1 MNIIREF
8 RDLQMLE
15 KMGKLTSG
23 LAEHLKRK
31 LRRLQQAVEPERELG
46 EFSLEQHGYIGVL
59 EAGDTSLQAI
69 GLPASLEQIMPE
81 WVSRLPLED
90 ELYYILYVMT
100 DNDCVIQVYLPK
112 PLVAG
117 ALEAWLEEQPL
128 EEEEEDEEEASY
140 AEPF

>member
-1 MNIIREF
+1 MHIIRQTQ
-8 RDLQMLE
+8 DIHSLYSSGAISNPLAQHLE
-15 KMGKLTSG
+15 
-23 LAEHLKRK
+23 RK
-31 LRRLQQAVEPERELG
+31 LSKLQQAVEPERELG
-46 EFSLEQHGYIGVL
+46 EFSLEQHGYIGIL

-90 ELYYILYVMT
+90 EIYYILYVMA

-112 PLVAG
+112 SLVAG
-117 ALEAWLEEQPL
+117 ALESWLEEQPL
-128 EEEEEDEEEASY
+128 EEEEEDEEEMGH

>member
-1 MNIIREF
+1 MYIIREF
-8 RDLQMLE
+8 RDLQTLE
-15 KMGKLTSG
+15 KSGKLSSG
-23 LAEHLKRK
+23 LVEHLTRK

-46 EFSLEQHGYIGVL
+46 EFSLEQHGFIGIL

-81 WVSRLPLED
+81 WVSRLPLGD
-90 ELYYILYVMT
+90 ELYYILYVMA

-112 PLVAG
+112 TLVAG
-117 ALEAWLEEQPL
+117 ALEAWLEDQPL
-128 EEEEEDEEEASY
+128 EEEEEDEEEMGH

>member
-1 MNIIREF
+1 MYIVREF
-8 RDLQMLE
+8 RDLQTLE
-15 KMGKLTSG
+15 KSGKLSSG
-23 LAEHLKRK
+23 LVEHLTRK

-46 EFSLEQHGYIGVL
+46 EFSLEQHGFIGIL

-81 WVSRLPLED
+81 WVSRLPLGD
-90 ELYYILYVMT
+90 ELYYILYVMA

-112 PLVAG
+112 PLVVG

>member
-1 MNIIREF
+1 MHIIRQTQ
-8 RDLQMLE
+8 DIHSLYSSGAISNPLAQHLE
-15 KMGKLTSG
+15 
-23 LAEHLKRK
+23 RK
-31 LRRLQQAVEPERELG
+31 LSKLQQAVEPERELD

-59 EAGDTSLQAI
+59 EAGDTSLQAL

-90 ELYYILYVMT
+90 EIYYILYVMT

-112 PLVAG
+112 TLVAG

-128 EEEEEDEEEASY
+128 EEEEEDEEHSCN
-140 AEPF
+140 P

>member
-1 MNIIREF
+1 MYIIREF
-8 RDLQMLE
+8 RDLQTLE
-15 KMGKLTSG
+15 KSGKLSSG
-23 LAEHLKRK
+23 LVEHLTRK

-46 EFSLEQHGYIGVL
+46 EFSLEQHGYIGIL

-90 ELYYILYVMT
+90 ELYYILYVMA

-128 EEEEEDEEEASY
+128 EEEEDEEEASY

>member
-1 MNIIREF
+1 MHIIREYQ
-8 RDLQMLE
+8 DLQMLE
-15 KMGKLTSG
+15 KTGKLSSG
-23 LAEHLKRK
+23 LAEHLNRK
-31 LRRLQQAVEPERELG
+31 MRQLQQVVEPETMLEA
-46 EFSLEQHGYIGVL
+46 FSLEQHGYIGVL

-90 ELYYILYVMT
+90 ELYYILYVMA

-112 PLVAG
+112 TLVAG

-128 EEEEEDEEEASY
+128 EEEEEDEEEMGH

>member
-8 RDLQMLE
+8 RDLQTLE
-15 KMGKLTSG
+15 KVGKLSSG

-90 ELYYILYVMT
+90 ELYYILYVMA

-112 PLVAG
+112 TLVAG

-128 EEEEEDEEEASY
+128 EEEEEDEEEMGH

>member
-1 MNIIREF
+1 MYIVREF
-8 RDLQMLE
+8 RDLQTLE
-15 KMGKLTSG
+15 KSGKLSSG
-23 LAEHLKRK
+23 LVEHLTRK

-69 GLPASLEQIMPE
+69 GLPAPLEQIMPE
-81 WVSRLPLED
+81 WVSRLPLAD
-90 ELYYILYVMT
+90 ELYYILYVMA

-112 PLVAG
+112 TLVAG

>member
-1 MNIIREF
+1 MYIIREF
-8 RDLQMLE
+8 RDLQTLE
-15 KMGKLTSG
+15 KSGKLSSG
-23 LAEHLKRK
+23 LVEHLTRK

-46 EFSLEQHGYIGVL
+46 EFSLEQHGFIGIL
-59 EAGDTSLQAI
+59 EAGDMSLQAI

-90 ELYYILYVMT
+90 ELYYILYVMA

-112 PLVAG
+112 TLVAG

-128 EEEEEDEEEASY
+128 EEEEEDEEEMGH

>member
-1 MNIIREF
+1 MYIIREF
-8 RDLQMLE
+8 RDLQTLE
-15 KMGKLTSG
+15 KSGTLSSG
-23 LAEHLKRK
+23 LVEHLKRK

-46 EFSLEQHGYIGVL
+46 EFSLEQHGFISIL
-59 EAGDTSLQAI
+59 EAGDTSLKAI

-90 ELYYILYVMT
+90 ELYYILYVMA

-112 PLVAG
+112 PLVVG

-128 EEEEEDEEEASY
+128 EEEEEDEEEMGH
-140 AEPF
+140 AEPL

>member
-1 MNIIREF
+1 MYIIREF
-8 RDLQMLE
+8 RDLQTLE
-15 KMGKLTSG
+15 KSGKLSSG
-23 LAEHLKRK
+23 LVEHLTRK

-46 EFSLEQHGYIGVL
+46 EFSLEQHGFIGIL

-81 WVSRLPLED
+81 WVSRLPLGD

-112 PLVAG
+112 SLVAG

-128 EEEEEDEEEASY
+128 EEEEEDEEEKGH

>member
-1 MNIIREF
+1 MYIIREF
-8 RDLQMLE
+8 RDLQTLE
-15 KMGKLTSG
+15 KSGKLSSG
-23 LAEHLKRK
+23 LVEHLTRK

-46 EFSLEQHGYIGVL
+46 EFSLEQHGFIGIL

-81 WVSRLPLED
+81 WVSRLPLAD
-90 ELYYILYVMT
+90 ELYYILYVMA

-117 ALEAWLEEQPL
+117 ALESWLEEQPL

>member
-1 MNIIREF
+1 MYIIREF
-8 RDLQMLE
+8 RDLQTLE
-15 KMGKLTSG
+15 KSGKLSSG
-23 LAEHLKRK
+23 LVEHLTRK
-31 LRRLQQAVEPERELG
+31 LRRLQQAVEPGRELG
-46 EFSLEQHGYIGVL
+46 EFSLEQHGFIGVL

-81 WVSRLPLED
+81 WVSRLPLGD

-112 PLVAG
+112 PLVVG

>member
-8 RDLQMLE
+8 RDLQTLE
-15 KMGKLTSG
+15 KVGKLSSG

-46 EFSLEQHGYIGVL
+46 EFSLEQHGYIGIL

-90 ELYYILYVMT
+90 EIYYILYVMA

-112 PLVAG
+112 SLVAG
-117 ALEAWLEEQPL
+117 ALESWLEEQPL

>member
-1 MNIIREF
+1 MYIIREF
-8 RDLQMLE
+8 RDLQTLE
-15 KMGKLTSG
+15 KSGKLSSG
-23 LAEHLKRK
+23 LVEHLTRK

-46 EFSLEQHGYIGVL
+46 EFSLEQHGYIGIW

-90 ELYYILYVMT
+90 EIYYILYVMA

-112 PLVAG
+112 TLVAG
-117 ALEAWLEEQPL
+117 ALEAWLEDQPL
-128 EEEEEDEEEASY
+128 EEEEEDEEEMGH

>member
-1 MNIIREF
+1 MYIIREF
-8 RDLQMLE
+8 RDLQTLE
-15 KMGKLTSG
+15 KVGKLSSG

-90 ELYYILYVMT
+90 ELYYILYVMA

-112 PLVAG
+112 TLVAG

-128 EEEEEDEEEASY
+128 EEEEEDEEEMGH

>member
-1 MNIIREF
+1 MYIIREF
-8 RDLQMLE
+8 RDLQTLE
-15 KMGKLTSG
+15 KSGKLSSG
-23 LAEHLKRK
+23 LVEHLTRK
-31 LRRLQQAVEPERELG
+31 LRRLQQTVEPERELG
-46 EFSLEQHGYIGVL
+46 EFSLEQHGYIGIL

-90 ELYYILYVMT
+90 EIYYILYVMT

>member
-1 MNIIREF
+1 MYIIREF
-8 RDLQMLE
+8 QDIQSIE
-15 KMGKLTSG
+15 KAGKLSSS
-23 LAEHLKRK
+23 LAEHLTRK
-31 LRRLQQAVEPERELG
+31 LHRLQQAVEPETVLAH
-46 EFSLEQHGYIGVL
+46 FSLEQHGYIGIL

-90 ELYYILYVMT
+90 ELYYILYVMA

-112 PLVAG
+112 TLVAG

>member
-1 MNIIREF
+1 MHIIRQTQDIQSLHS
-8 RDLQMLE
+8 RGAISSPLVQ
-15 KMGKLTSG
+15 
-23 LAEHLKRK
+23 HLKRK
-31 LRRLQQAVEPERELG
+31 LSKLQQAVEPETSLLD
-46 EFSLEQHGYIGVL
+46 FSLEQHGYIGVF

-90 ELYYILYVMT
+90 ELYYILYVMA

-112 PLVAG
+112 TLVAG

-128 EEEEEDEEEASY
+128 EEEEEDEEEMGH

>member
-1 MNIIREF
+1 MYIIREF
-8 RDLQMLE
+8 RDLQTLE
-15 KMGKLTSG
+15 KSGKLSSG
-23 LAEHLKRK
+23 LVEHLTRK

-46 EFSLEQHGYIGVL
+46 EFSLEQHGYIGIL

-69 GLPASLEQIMPE
+69 GLPARLEQIMPE
-81 WVSRLPLED
+81 WVSRLPLGD
-90 ELYYILYVMT
+90 ELYYILYVVT

-128 EEEEEDEEEASY
+128 EEEEEDEEETSH

>member
-1 MNIIREF
+1 MYIIREF
-8 RDLQMLE
+8 RDLQTLE
-15 KMGKLTSG
+15 KSGKLSSG
-23 LAEHLKRK
+23 LVEHLTRK
-31 LRRLQQAVEPERELG
+31 LRRLQQAVEPERGLG
-46 EFSLEQHGYIGVL
+46 EFSLEQHGYIGIL

-69 GLPASLEQIMPE
+69 GLPVSLEQIMPE

-128 EEEEEDEEEASY
+128 EEEEDEEEASY